1 MAIDLDKMSVKE
13 LERLMVDAKAAIGK
27 ARQRE
32 RDEAKAA
39 VEKLAAEHGFSLSEL
54 TGGKPAKK
62 KAASG
67 AAKYANPEN
76 PMQTWTGKGRQ
87 PTWYKDAVSAGTP
100 PEAMEL

>member
-1 MAIDLDKMSVKE
+1 MAIDRKSMSLKE
-13 LERLMVDAKAAIGK
+13 LEQRIVDAKAAIGK
-27 ARQRE
+27 SRQRE
-32 RDEAKAA
+32 RDEARAA
-39 VEKLAAEHGFSLSEL
+39 VEKLAAEHGFSLNEL
-54 TGGKPAKK
+54 AGGKSGKK

-87 PTWYKDAVSAGTP
+87 PGWYKEAVSAGTP